1 MTVEIRLAEPSDV
14 AILFHI
20 RTSVRENHI
29 SRERL
34 AELGVTD
41 TSVSEMISASPC
53 AWVAVLRDEIVGF
66 SMIDLVNASLF
77 AAFVLPAHEGK
88 RLGTQLVLVAESE
101 LFKRHS
107 EIWLETERDSQAVC
121 FYRRLG
127 WGNEREAK
135 GNQIRLTK
143 TKP

>member
-34 AELGVTD
+34 AELGITD

-53 AWVAVLRDEIVGF
+53 VWVAVLRDEIVGF
-66 SMIDLVNASLF
+66 SMIDLGNAPLF

-88 RLGTQLVLVAESE
+88 GLGTQLVLVAESE

-107 EIWLETERDSQAVC
+107 LSFLAGRSVAPALWRMCLSTCGKERCLV
-121 FYRRLG
+121 
-127 WGNEREAK
+127 
-135 GNQIRLTK
+135 
-143 TKP
+143 